1 MAGVKPVEYKKDSST
16 TGFAIAGDQKQITKD
31 NAVTIEKDVK
41 QGNTND
47 LDNAQSKYL
56 ESQIE
61 DVDNIEY
68 SDDERKNVGKNQIN
82 TDDTE
87 NTNGLQTAGSMVG
100 SALQVGTGAA
110 ASAAMSAPTGAG
122 AVSDI
127 STMASV
133 GENTAAIPWMALAAG
148 AIDLGAGAAAL
159 VAVNAFDN
167 QYGDRMNQLEAAGDN
182 NTTIQSY
189 YDQMAADMD
198 TMTEDAA
205 TYADL
210 SERKVTAD
218 VDRITQIGALQ
229 AQIAVYQAQGNDE
242 MVAQLQAQI
251 AELTK
256 EGEADETG
264 GKIDELQQGLE
275 TYSGNNAEAVGVADS
290 GATVAEFLGDGN
302 QMGIL
307 GTANTAL
314 LTASGLLMIS
324 GTVKAAKAAL
334 QVPFLS
340 IPVASAIAIAG
351 AVMMVAGNAMVLSAA
366 YKMGSKAKDEF
377 KCADAGSEMQDNV
390 NNLLGNVEQ
399 QGGFTESTGAEYTE
413 IATKNAETTQKTQ
426 EGVDKANKNNP
437 VVAPKP
443 TGNGEG
449 NKQDEEK
456 PPVVGAGEGAAA

>member
-68 SDDERKNVGKNQIN
+68 SDDERKNVGKNQID
-82 TDDTE
+82 TDDIE
-87 NTNGLQTAGSMVG
+87 NTNGLQTTGSM
-100 SALQVGTGAA
+100 AA
-110 ASAAMSAPTGAG
+110 AAG
-122 AVSDI
+122 
-127 STMASV
+127 
-133 GENTAAIPWMALAAG
+133 GTAAATATGVAATAIKDIKGVKETSTKLADAPWMAIAAG
-148 AIDLGAGAAAL
+148 AIDLGIGTISL
-159 VAVNAFDN
+159 IAVNTFDD
-167 QYGDRMNQLEAAGDN
+167 QYNSRMGQKDAAGDTN
-182 NTTIQSY
+182 NIIQSY
-189 YDQMAADMD
+189 YDQMAVDMD

-210 SERKVTAD
+210 SEQKVTAD

-290 GATVAEFLGDGN
+290 GATVAEFLGDGS
-302 QMGIL
+302 QMGVL
-307 GTANTAL
+307 GVANTAI
-314 LTASGLLMIS
+314 LTATGLLMI
-324 GTVKAAKAAL
+324 GDTVKAGSCKCTL
-334 QVPFLS
+334 
-340 IPVASAIAIAG
+340 AG
-351 AVMMVAGNAMVLSAA
+351 
-366 YKMGSKAKDEF
+366 
-377 KCADAGSEMQDNV
+377 
-390 NNLLGNVEQ
+390 
-399 QGGFTESTGAEYTE
+399 
-413 IATKNAETTQKTQ
+413 
-426 EGVDKANKNNP
+426 
-437 VVAPKP
+437 
-443 TGNGEG
+443 
-449 NKQDEEK
+449 
-456 PPVVGAGEGAAA
+456 